1 MKKEERKGDKE
12 KGDKEKGKTKI
23 EIDRDLANRL
33 KSMQKVG
40 ETYSDKIRELLE
52 DAGKGEE

>member
-1 MKKEERKGDKE
+1 MKKKER

-23 EIDRDLANRL
+23 ERDLANRL

-52 DAGKGEE
+52 GVGEK